1 MKQSNLS
8 KLFSASVIAA
18 SLSIVPLT
26 FSAQAQDTAPG
37 TYVEPNG
44 EVETVAVYE
53 ENDFDWGWLGLLGLI
68 GLAGLMP
75 KKRREP
81 VHHINEPDVVV
92 RPGSDY
98 RR

>member
-1 MKQSNLS
+1 MKRSNLS

-26 FSAQAQDTAPG
+26 LSAQAQYVAPG
-37 TYVEPNG
+37 TYAEP
-44 EVETVAVYE
+44 EVEAVAVYE
-53 ENDFDWGWLGLLGLI
+53 EDDFDWGWLGLLGLI
-68 GLAGLMP
+68 GLAGLIP

-81 VHHINEPDVVV
+81 IHRIEEPDVVV